1 MTRIWPL
8 AHEGLGNSSYLAEVA
23 DGQALAVD
31 PGRDPRPY
39 LSLAAAHGLR
49 VAFTADTHVH
59 ADYVSG
65 SRELAGLGAQLL
77 APAGSGLSFGHQE
90 LRGGQDLDLGG
101 LTLQALAT
109 PGHTPEHL
117 SYLLLDGAQPVAV
130 FTGGALI
137 VGGVA
142 RTDLAAPARAQEWTR
157 AAYHSARALLGLP
170 GDLAAYPTHGP
181 GSFCSAGETGEH
193 VTTIGREK
201 AGNPLLARTD
211 EDSFTRQVLAR
222 LGSYPAYFARM
233 PAVNRRGAPRHGT
246 SRPVLAALTA
256 AHVAELAA
264 AGATIVDARP
274 IEAFAAAHVPGSLS
288 NALRPAFAT
297 WLGWL
302 ADPRRPLVV
311 VMDAGQD
318 RGDAVAHTDQVYLD
332 MCGEFVGQEIGEPL
346 VKVVTTQV
354 IVAGCRQH
362 IHDARVQFDER
373 DIERPTPEVI
383 DQHAQ
388 VFISTDAV
396 AIRQGRGGWFIEN
409 ALDRQPGNGPGLDG
423 RLALDLVE
431 IRRHG
436 DDGTV
441 HRLSHGVFR
450 SVLDLAQDEGRNLLR
465 CVGRP
470 GHGDGLTAAHLAL
483 DRADGAIRRQDPLVA
498 GRQADQHLAGGGHAD
513 HRRQQTFTGNRPYL
527 HGTVLDDTEHRIGGA
542 QIDTDNLVGLTHD
555 GPPVAQSGAAAGR
568 PPRAPTAT
576 PTRACCPRRRLPASA
591 WRSR

>member
-1 MTRIWPL
+1 MPGCLPWSGGCDGLAVEAPFEHALPQGAGSPAAGAQQPDGVGCQDAVGAPAVGDDFGACGQLAEPGGQFAQRDGHRAGDVAGGVFLSGPHVDDIYLAGFGPAEEFLAADRLGVVVAAQVGGAGGLGVGQVGARHLAQCPVQGGHVVAGQPVEHAGAVAAGGDQPGGVQRPHLGGGVADRHSGGGGERLDAALGLDEQVEQLQAGRVGQRLADAGELGEQRGLAFGGHEEDSTIQMCFRLLELGPASGPLLWRAGGRDAMTRIWPL

-23 DGQALAVD
+23 DGLALAVD

-201 AGNPLLARTD
+201 AGNPLLASAD
-211 EDSFTRQVLAR
+211 EDSFTRQFLSG
-222 LGSYPAYFARM
+222 LGTYPAYFARM
-233 PAVNRRGAPRHGT
+233 PAINRRGAPRHGT
-246 SRPVLAALTA
+246 SRPVLPALTA

-264 AGATIVDARP
+264 AGATIMDARP
-274 IEAFAAAHVPGSLS
+274 I
-288 NALRPAFAT
+288 
-297 WLGWL
+297 
-302 ADPRRPLVV
+302 
-311 VMDAGQD
+311 
-318 RGDAVAHTDQVYLD
+318 
-332 MCGEFVGQEIGEPL
+332 GE
-346 VKVVTTQV
+346 
-354 IVAGCRQH
+354 
-362 IHDARVQFDER
+362 
-373 DIERPTPEVI
+373 
-383 DQHAQ
+383 
-388 VFISTDAV
+388 S
-396 AIRQGRGGWFIEN
+396 
-409 ALDRQPGNGPGLDG
+409 
-423 RLALDLVE
+423 
-431 IRRHG
+431 
-436 DDGTV
+436 
-441 HRLSHGVFR
+441 
-450 SVLDLAQDEGRNLLR
+450 
-465 CVGRP
+465 
-470 GHGDGLTAAHLAL
+470 
-483 DRADGAIRRQDPLVA
+483 
-498 GRQADQHLAGGGHAD
+498 
-513 HRRQQTFTGNRPYL
+513 
-527 HGTVLDDTEHRIGGA
+527 
-542 QIDTDNLVGLTHD
+542 
-555 GPPVAQSGAAAGR
+555 
-568 PPRAPTAT
+568 
-576 PTRACCPRRRLPASA
+576 
-591 WRSR
+591 

>member
-23 DGQALAVD
+23 DGLALAVD

-65 SRELAGLGAQLL
+65 SRELAGLGAQPL

-274 IEAFAAAHVPGSLS
+274 IGEFAAAHIPGSLS
-288 NALRPAFAT
+288 NMLRPAFAT

-302 ADPRRPLVV
+302 ASPDRPLIAVLG
-311 VMDAGQD
+311 AGQD
-318 RGDAVAHTDQVYLD
+318 RGELVEAALSVGYDNLAGELDGGIDAWLAARLPTASIPLLDPKAHDMPNGCRVLDVRQHNEWASGHLPGALHAELGSLAGPEAAARLGGGPVAV
-332 MCGEFVGQEIGEPL
+332 MCGHGERAMTGASL
-346 VKVVTTQV
+346 LAATGA
-354 IVAGCRQH
+354 AGT
-362 IHDARVQFDER
+362 AGVS
-373 DIERPTPEVI
+373 VL
-383 DQHAQ
+383 
-388 VFISTDAV
+388 
-396 AIRQGRGGWFIEN
+396 RGGPGDWAKATGQ
-409 ALDRQPGNGPGLDG
+409 AL
-423 RLALDLVE
+423 
-431 IRRHG
+431 
-436 DDGTV
+436 
-441 HRLSHGVFR
+441 
-450 SVLDLAQDEGRNLLR
+450 
-465 CVGRP
+465 
-470 GHGDGLTAAHLAL
+470 
-483 DRADGAIRRQDPLVA
+483 
-498 GRQADQHLAGGGHAD
+498 
-513 HRRQQTFTGNRPYL
+513 
-527 HGTVLDDTEHRIGGA
+527 EHR
-542 QIDTDNLVGLTHD
+542 
-555 GPPVAQSGAAAGR
+555 
-568 PPRAPTAT
+568 
-576 PTRACCPRRRLPASA
+576 
-591 WRSR
+591 